1 MLGKRVLLVDADMRK
16 PTQRRL
22 WKVRSTAGLCDF
34 LAKISRLELVKVT
47 DLPLWIVCTGTIPP
61 NPSELLSSERM
72 RRFVAESAKT
82 YDYVIID
89 TPPIGVTTTD
99 ELSDAKDAVL
109 RAGGNLCGVVLNDMN
124 MKSGKYAYKYKYKY
138 GGKYGYKYSYSDP
151 YEAQ

>member
-1 MLGKRVLLVDADMRK
+1 M
-16 PTQRRL
+16 
-22 WKVRSTAGLCDF
+22 
-34 LAKISRLELVKVT
+34 KVT

-89 TPPIGVTTTD
+89 TPPINTVADAQIISTYVDGVVLVTKSGVTTTD

-109 RAGGNLCGVVLNDMN
+109 RAGGNLCGVVLNDIN